1 MAQSYNSEPKLET
14 LKEGDGVNFPK
25 SAFTYNF
32 R

>member
-1 MAQSYNSEPKLET
+1 MAQSGSEPKLET